1 MLGGELISGRA
12 VAAEV
17 DSRTARQVEALAAAD
32 VHPSLAVLYVGDDA
46 GAASYRKTIVQRAGK
61 LGIQIHQI
69 ALDRGTQPAG
79 MRAVLSSLTEEAR
92 INGILVQTP
101 LSSDLRHAVT
111 RCLPPRKDVEGITPG
126 QLGRLLLGEPEI
138 LPCTA
143 AAITALIESR
153 VPDVAGRRI
162 VIVNNSPTV
171 GRPLLH
177 VLLQRG
183 ATVTV
188 CASHTLDLASE
199 TRRAEIL
206 VTAIGSPNYFG
217 AAYIAPGALVIDVGI
232 NQAADGRSIV
242 GDVDRD
248 AVLPIA
254 SGLTA
259 VPSGV
264 GPVTTAM
271 LFANVVELARI
282 QHGLPRRAR

>member
-1 MLGGELISGRA
+1 MLSGELISGRG
-12 VAAEV
+12 VASAI
-17 DSRTARQVEALAAAD
+17 DGRTARQVETLAAAD
-32 VHPSLAVLYVGDDA
+32 LHASLAVVHVGDDA
-46 GAASYRKTIVQRAGK
+46 GAGSYRKTIAQRAGR
-61 LGIQIHQI
+61 LGIQVHQI
-69 ALDRGTQPAG
+69 ALDHDTRPAG
-79 MRAVLSSLTEEAR
+79 MRAVLDSLAEEAR

-101 LSSDLRHAVT
+101 LSPELRHVVT
-111 RCLPPRKDVEGITPG
+111 CCLPPRKDVEGITPG

-143 AAITALIESR
+143 AAVTALIQSR
-153 VPDVAGRRI
+153 IPNVAGCRV

-188 CASHTLDLASE
+188 CASHTLDLARE
-199 TRRAEIL
+199 TRRAEVL

-217 AAYIAPGALVIDVGI
+217 ADYVAPGTLVIDVGI
-232 NQAADGRSIV
+232 NLAEDGRSIV

-282 QHGLPRRAR
+282 QHGLPRQPS

>member
-1 MLGGELISGRA
+1 M
-12 VAAEV
+12 AATI
-17 DSRTARQVEALAAAD
+17 DRRTARQVAALLAAD

-46 GAASYRKTIVQRAGK
+46 AATSYRKTITQRAGK
-61 LGIQIHQI
+61 LGVHVHQMG
-69 ALDRGTQPAG
+69 LDHGTQPTGIAT
-79 MRAVLSSLTEEAR
+79 VLDSLAEEVR

-101 LSSDLRHAVT
+101 LSPDQRHAVT
-111 RCLPPRKDVEGITPG
+111 RSLPPRKDVEGVTPG

-143 AAITALIESR
+143 AAVTALIESR
-153 VPDVAGRRI
+153 ISELAGRRV

-188 CASHTLDLASE
+188 CASHTRDLASE

-217 AAYIAPGALVIDVGI
+217 ADYIAPGALVIDVGI
-232 NQAADGRSIV
+232 NLAADGHSIV
-242 GDVDRD
+242 GDVDRH
-248 AVLPIA
+248 AALPIA

-271 LFANVVELARI
+271 LFANTVELARI
-282 QHGLPRRAR
+282 QHGLSRQIE